1 MSNETTIKSIVNENI
16 SMKIF
21 LSNMEQ
27 KHEHEKEAT
36 VDEIVKKQSLKIAIA
51 SCICICTET
60 YCYFILFMVPKGPTV
75 YCYYYCC
82 FNDQ

>member
-1 MSNETTIKSIVNENI
+1 MSKETTIESIVNENI

-36 VDEIVKKQSLKIAIA
+36 VDEIVKTCEWKWNIFRKIFVKLKHGQYRHGYH
-51 SCICICTET
+51 EW
-60 YCYFILFMVPKGPTV
+60 K
-75 YCYYYCC
+75 
-82 FNDQ
+82 

>member
-36 VDEIVKKQSLKIAIA
+36 IDEIFVKLKHGQN
-51 SCICICTET
+51 
-60 YCYFILFMVPKGPTV
+60 CYR
-75 YCYYYCC
+75 YHE
-82 FNDQ
+82 